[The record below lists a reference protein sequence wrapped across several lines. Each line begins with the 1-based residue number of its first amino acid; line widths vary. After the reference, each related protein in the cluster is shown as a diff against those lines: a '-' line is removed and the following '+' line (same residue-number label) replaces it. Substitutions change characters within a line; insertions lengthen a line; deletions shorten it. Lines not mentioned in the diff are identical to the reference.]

1 MTPNEALAQIQYDL
15 ARLSF
20 ESCGSTSKLSHTRQ
34 STSGS
39 SSQPPKNYGSAQIE
53 AEKILIG
60 CARVIRQRIYG
71 AIDPGE
77 NSKGEIKSKIRKAIL
92 ENTLATP
99 RELAFTFDV
108 HEDTVRRLRKEA
120 KQDDQQRESLTRAPA
135 ETLRELA
142 TS

>member
-1 MTPNEALAQIQYDL
+1 
-15 ARLSF
+15 
-20 ESCGSTSKLSHTRQ
+20 
-34 STSGS
+34 
-39 SSQPPKNYGSAQIE
+39 
-53 AEKILIG
+53 
-60 CARVIRQRIYG
+60 VIRQRIYG